1 MWQLIFEQV
10 YTSCMPSFL
19 ILLCACVCVCVC
31 VCVCG
36 MSTPKAINSGM
47 ICTPYDWLNKLYNLY
62 MQTLVS
68 IVGMALEMKC
78 IIETS
83 LIRVNYIHYIVLYKP
98 LL

>member
-10 YTSCMPSFL
+10 YTSYTPSFL
-19 ILLCACVCVCVC
+19 ILLCASVCVCARV
-31 VCVCG
+31 

-47 ICTPYDWLNKLYNLY
+47 ICTPYDWLNKLHNLY

-68 IVGMALEMKC
+68 IVGMTGMKC

-83 LIRVNYIHYIVLYKP
+83 LIRVNYICII
-98 LL
+98 